1 MEFEFDIVHVGG
13 KDNEDADELSRQ
25 YVNAISV
32 DWKEIAD
39 EQKADA
45 SLQEFKIKNP
55 HCLHVKD
62 GITYHRDEAGQL
74 RLFLSSM
81 IVWVIEAKLEPVVSG
96 YCPLTASRM
105 TRGNVTFSPYL
116 TIPNSYSSTK
126 ELYKSDAVFLA
137 NHKLPL
143 E

>member
-74 RLFLSSM
+74 RLFVPLVERKKVWTELHDRLGYRGQARTSRIGILSPHSFTND
-81 IVWVIEAKLEPVVSG
+81 EGK
-96 YCPLTASRM
+96 R
-105 TRGNVTFSPYL
+105 
-116 TIPNSYSSTK
+116 
-126 ELYKSDAVFLA
+126 DFLA
-137 NHKLPL
+137 ISHDSQLIQFDQRAL
-143 E
+143 